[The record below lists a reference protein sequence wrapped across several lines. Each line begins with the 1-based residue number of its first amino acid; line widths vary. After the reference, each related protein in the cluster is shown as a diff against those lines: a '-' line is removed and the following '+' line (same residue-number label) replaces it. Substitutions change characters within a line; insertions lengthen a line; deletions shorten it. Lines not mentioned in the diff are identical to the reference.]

1 MDHNPFISRN
11 NDLFI
16 MLFAG
21 MGISLFNSQVFPL
34 TVQQQFLLI
43 LGFGFMAGLF
53 MTYLYQ
59 SLEWA
64 LFFTAGILIVSLF
77 PWALRSVLTQDF
89 LLIDMIREGLRAGKH
104 SLFLLS
110 SWIIAI
116 PTGFM
121 LQRLIMG
128 DYYRKKT
135 L

>member
-11 NDLFI
+11 NDLFM
-16 MLFAG
+16 MLIG
-21 MGISLFNSQVFPL
+21 GSTIVFVNTYLLPL
-34 TVQQQFLLI
+34 SVQAQFLAI
-43 LGFGFMAGLF
+43 LTFGFLAGLF

-64 LFFTAGILIVSLF
+64 LFFALGVQLVAVTPLALGIMNGEIYTLSQWITHV
-77 PWALRSVLTQDF
+77 WATG
-89 LLIDMIREGLRAGKH
+89 EH

-121 LQRLIMG
+121 TQRLIMG